1 MTLQFTIESDINKTI
16 KQVGKFYA
24 KQVPF
29 ATSVALNETAKD
41 IQQAEQKALPRE
53 LDNPT
58 PQTVKGIRMFRS
70 SKRNLESG
78 VFIIPHID
86 KFLRYQIHG
95 GTRPPRSKTEAVPVQ
110 VRLNKYGNIP
120 GRRQGKLGKLI
131 NRPDTFSG
139 TIKGVAG
146 IWQRGKG
153 RNRNR
158 VTLLVAYEPRTR
170 YTRKFNFYQHAQRTA
185 SSRWPR
191 NFNRSLTAAIRTAK

>member
-1 MTLQFTIESDINKTI
+1 MTLQFSVQSDIDKTI
-16 KQVGKFYA
+16 KQVGRFYA

-29 ATSVALNETAKD
+29 ATSVALNETATEVRAK
-41 IQQAEQKALPRE
+41 EQRAIVQD

-70 SKRNLESG
+70 SKRKLTAG

-86 KFLRYQIHG
+86 KFMRYQIHG

-153 RNRNR
+153 RNRHR

-170 YTRKFNFYQHAQRTA
+170 YKKRFDFYGHAQTTA
-185 SSRWPR
+185 SKRWPR
-191 NFNRSLTAAIRTAK
+191 NFDRALKHAIRTAR